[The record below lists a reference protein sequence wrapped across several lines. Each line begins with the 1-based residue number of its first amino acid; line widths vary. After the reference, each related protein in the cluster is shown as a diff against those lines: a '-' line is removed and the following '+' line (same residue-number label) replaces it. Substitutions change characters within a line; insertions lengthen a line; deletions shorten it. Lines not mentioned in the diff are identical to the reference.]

1 MYSGAIDQIK
11 SLLTLP
17 SRRPSFGRST
27 SLGTENIS
35 VTRELFS
42 ELHCQ
47 HVVICAG
54 TEAIYEDM
62 IEWLHVRQFAQEG
75 DHIRSRADITE
86 LAQQPRHWQDNPF
99 ISQVLFLEF
108 VDFVIGMMND
118 RNGQRLADQP

>member
-17 SRRPSFGRST
+17 SRRPSFGRRT

-35 VTRELFS
+35 VRRELFS

-75 DHIRSRADITE
+75 DHIRSRADIPKF
-86 LAQQPRHWQDNPF
+86 AQQPRHGQDNTF
-99 ISQVLFLEF
+99 IPKVLFLEF
-108 VDFVIGMMND
+108 VDLVIGMMND
-118 RNGQRLADQP
+118 CNSQRLASQP